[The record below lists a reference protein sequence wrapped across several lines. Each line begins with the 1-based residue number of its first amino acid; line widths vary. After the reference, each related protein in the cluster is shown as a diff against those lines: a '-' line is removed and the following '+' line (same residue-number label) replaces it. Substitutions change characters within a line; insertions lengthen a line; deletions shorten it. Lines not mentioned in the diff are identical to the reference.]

1 MKLAFDSEVD
11 AELAPIS
18 IGATGF
24 LWTEVTSVTPS
35 RDAKLDE
42 VKARVTADWTSAEAD
57 RLIAE
62 KANTLLTELKAGKSL
77 TEIATGLGLA
87 IETAPS
93 LSRTNQNATLGEVG
107 VQSAFGGPQ
116 GHKVIVASDADG
128 AQILI
133 NVDKVTRPE
142 ADAGRVAGELDQLN
156 AAVSNDLLDQ
166 LIGRLRIDTPVKVNQ
181 TAIDQ
186 ALNF

>member
-1 MKLAFDSEVD
+1 MWSEV
-11 AELAPIS
+11 AS
-18 IGATGF
+18 I
-24 LWTEVTSVTPS
+24 TPS
-35 RDAKLDE
+35 RDATLDD

-62 KANTLLTELKAGKSL
+62 KANILLTELKSGKSL
-77 TEIATGLGLA
+77 LDIAGPLSLGV
-87 IETAPS
+87 ETVPG
-93 LSRTNQNATLGEVG
+93 LSRTNQNATLGEAG

-116 GHKVIVASDADG
+116 GHKAIVASGADG

-133 NVDKVTRPE
+133 NVDKVSRPE
-142 ADAGRVAGELDQLN
+142 PDAGRVSAETAQLN
-156 AAVSNDLLDQ
+156 AAISNDLLDQ
-166 LIGRLRIDTPVKVNQ
+166 LIARLRVNTPVKINQ